1 MYLFIIYL
9 FLGGN
14 NNILSIKPF
23 EERLQFLKQNI
34 KENENIEIVEFKEC
48 KGKEHLQKEFE
59 KIIEQG
65 GEGLTIRK
73 PNFLYELKRSESILK
88 VKVFIYIFIYL
99 YLFLCIYFIK

>member
-1 MYLFIIYL
+1 LFNCIYLL
-9 FLGGN
+9 FLGGS

-88 VKVFIYIFIYL
+88 VKVFIYLFI

>member
-1 MYLFIIYL
+1 MFNCIYLL
-9 FLGGN
+9 FLGGS

-73 PNFLYELKRSESILK
+73 PNFLYEVKRSESILK
-88 VKVFIYIFIYL
+88 VKVFIYYYLFIY
-99 YLFLCIYFIK
+99 FFCIYFIK